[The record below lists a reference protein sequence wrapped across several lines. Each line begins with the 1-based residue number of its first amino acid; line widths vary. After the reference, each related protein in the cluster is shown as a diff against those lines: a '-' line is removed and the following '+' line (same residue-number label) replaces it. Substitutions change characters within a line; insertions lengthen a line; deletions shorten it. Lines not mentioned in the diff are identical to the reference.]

1 LIRTCVNR
9 LLRFALE
16 FGSKRFP
23 DVFSGLSEWI
33 SKLYFPWKVDVFPR
47 AYRGKFPFPVPGNNQ
62 KGGGNLMSNIFSTD
76 FAGRNFSL
84 KTNYVAA
91 QADGSML
98 VYYGDTVVLVTV
110 VSLKSVREGVD
121 FLPLTVD
128 YQEKTFAAGKIPG
141 GFFKREGRNNEREV
155 LTSRIIDRAIRPL
168 FPKGY
173 YSETQVVA
181 TVLSVDKEND
191 SDVAAMI
198 GASAALEISD
208 VPFKGPIA
216 GVRIG
221 RINGA
226 LVANASPEQMQE
238 SELNLFLVGRKV
250 TSGKEG
256 RPYDVELVMM
266 EGEAKEVAE
275 DVIVDA
281 IKFGLESV
289 RPVIDLQDQ
298 VRAAIGKAKRSVEEE
313 AADEELIER
322 VRAEALPG
330 LKEGYSLPRKLE
342 RYSKLGDV
350 RAAVI
355 KTIGDGDAAISKKVA
370 AIIENIESRIL
381 RDMIIQEKKRIDGRS
396 STDIRAISSEVG
408 VLPRAHGSAL
418 FNRGE
423 TQALAV
429 LTLGTSSDEQRM
441 DYIAGEER
449 RSFLLHYNFPPY
461 SVGEAKSLRSP
472 GRREIGHGALARK
485 ALVPILPSPETF
497 PYTIRIVSEILSS
510 NGSSSMATVCGG
522 IMCLMDGGVPVK
534 DIVAGIAMG
543 LLKEGDEVVIL
554 SDILGDEDHA
564 GDMDFKVCGTEKG
577 VTAMQMD
584 IKIDGLTEDILRK
597 ALAQAR
603 EGRMHIIGKIRET
616 MSAPRSDISLYAP
629 RITTVKVKEDQV
641 RTVIGSGGKNI
652 RQIIS
657 ETGVTIDVE
666 DDGTVTIASAD
677 AEAAARAVAMVKW
690 LTEEAEV
697 GKIYRGTVKK
707 IVDFGAFVEIL
718 PGTEGLLHISQIAKE
733 RIAKVTDVL
742 REGDEVMVKVLEVD
756 KSGKIRLSR
765 KEALGTEST

>member
-1 LIRTCVNR
+1 MSKE
-9 LLRFALE
+9 FA
-16 FGSKRFP
+16 
-23 DVFSGLSEWI
+23 V
-33 SKLYFPWKVDVFPR
+33 
-47 AYRGKFPFPVPGNNQ
+47 
-62 KGGGNLMSNIFSTD
+62 D
-76 FAGRNFSL
+76 FAGRNFTI
-84 KTNYVAA
+84 KTDYVAA
-91 QADGSML
+91 QADGSTL
-98 VYYGDTVVLVTV
+98 VYYGDTVVLLTA

-128 YQEKTFAAGKIPG
+128 YQEMTFAAGKIPG
-141 GFFKREGRNNEREV
+141 GFFKREGRPNEREI

-173 YSETQVVA
+173 YSETQLVA

-191 SDVAAMI
+191 PDVAAMA
-198 GASAALEISD
+198 GASAALVISD
-208 VPFKGPIA
+208 IPFKGPIA
-216 GVRIG
+216 GVRVG
-221 RINGA
+221 RIQGEFI
-226 LVANASPEQMQE
+226 ANAPAEKMQE
-238 SELNLFLVGRKV
+238 SDMNLFLVGRKAAP
-250 TSGKEG
+250 G
-256 RPYDVELVMM
+256 RTGLPYDVELVMM
-266 EGEAKEVAE
+266 EGEAREVPE
-275 DVIVDA
+275 EILVDA
-281 IKFGLESV
+281 IKFGLEAV
-289 RPVIDLQDQ
+289 RPVIDLQD
-298 VRAAIGKAKRSVEEE
+298 RMRE
-313 AADEELIER
+313 AAGKPKRPVVEDTPDEELFSR
-322 VRAEALPG
+322 VRQAALPG
-330 LKEGYSLPRKLE
+330 LREGYGMPRKLE
-342 RYSKLGDV
+342 RYAKLGDV

-355 KTIGDGDAAISKKVA
+355 SEIAGADAALGKKIA
-370 AIIENIESRIL
+370 AMLEHLESRIL
-381 RDMIIQEKKRIDGRS
+381 RDMILQEKRRIDGR
-396 STDIRAISSEVG
+396 TATAVRPISSEVG

-423 TQALAV
+423 TQALAA

-441 DYIAGEER
+441 DYVGGEEL

-461 SVGEAKSLRSP
+461 SVGEAKPLRSP

-485 ALVPILPSPETF
+485 ALVPVLPSPEEF

-522 IMCLMDGGVPVK
+522 ILCLMDGGVPVK

-577 VTAMQMD
+577 VTALQMD
-584 IKIDGLTEDILRK
+584 IKIDGLTEDILRR

-603 EGRMHIIGKIRET
+603 EGRIHIIGKIRET
-616 MSAPRSDISLYAP
+616 LSASRTDISPYAP

-742 REGDEVMVKVLEVD
+742 QEGDEVMVKVLEVD

-765 KEALGTEST
+765 KEALGTEIS

>member
-1 LIRTCVNR
+1 
-9 LLRFALE
+9 
-16 FGSKRFP
+16 
-23 DVFSGLSEWI
+23 
-33 SKLYFPWKVDVFPR
+33 
-47 AYRGKFPFPVPGNNQ
+47 
-62 KGGGNLMSNIFSTD
+62 MSNIFSTD
-76 FAGRNFSL
+76 FAGRSISL
-84 KTNYVAA
+84 KTNYVAG
-91 QADGSML
+91 QADGSVL

-110 VSLKSVREGVD
+110 VSLKGARAGID

-128 YQEKTFAAGKIPG
+128 YQEMTFAAGKIPG
-141 GFFKREGRNNEREV
+141 GFFKREGRPNEREI
-155 LTSRIIDRAIRPL
+155 LTSRIIDRSIRPL

-191 SDVAAMI
+191 SDIAAMVA
-198 GASAALEISD
+198 ASAALEISNI
-208 VPFKGPIA
+208 PFKGPIA

-221 RINGA
+221 RINGE
-226 LVANASPEQMQE
+226 LVCNVSAEKMQD
-238 SELNLFLVGRKV
+238 SELNIFLVGRKV
-250 TSGKEG
+250 ASSKAGQD
-256 RPYDVELVMM
+256 YDVELVMM
-266 EGEAKEVAE
+266 EGEAKEIAE
-275 DVIVDA
+275 DVIVEA
-281 IKFGLESV
+281 IKFGLEAI
-289 RPVIDLQDQ
+289 RPVIELQDKMRQ
-298 VRAAIGKAKRSVEEE
+298 TAGKEKRLLEKVVPDGDLTAKVS
-313 AADEELIER
+313 AS
-322 VRAEALPG
+322 ALAG
-330 LKEGYSLPRKLE
+330 LQEGYGIARKLE
-342 RYSKLGDV
+342 RYGKLDEV
-350 RAAVI
+350 REKVI
-355 KTIGDGDAAISKKVA
+355 KEIGGDDAVLCKKVA
-370 AIIENIESRIL
+370 GIVEELERRIL
-381 RDMIIQEKKRIDGRS
+381 RDMIIKDKRRIDGRS
-396 STDIRAISSEVG
+396 STDIRPISSEVG

-423 TQALAV
+423 TQALAA

-441 DYIAGEER
+441 DYIGGEEH

-461 SVGEAKSLRSP
+461 SVGEAKPLRSP

-485 ALVPILPSPETF
+485 ALIPVLPSAEVF

-522 IMCLMDGGVPVK
+522 ILSLMDAGVPVK

-543 LLKEGDEVVIL
+543 LLKEGNDVVIL

-603 EGRMHIIGKIRET
+603 EGRVFIIGKLRET
-616 MSAPRSDISLYAP
+616 IATPRSDISIYAP

-641 RTVIGSGGKNI
+641 RMVIGSGGKNI

-666 DDGTVTIASAD
+666 DDGTVTIASSD

-733 RIAKVTDVL
+733 RINKVTDVL
-742 REGDEVMVKVLEVD
+742 KEGDEVMVKVLEVD
-756 KSGKIRLSR
+756 KQGKIRLSR
-765 KEALGTEST
+765 KEALGAEAK

>member
-1 LIRTCVNR
+1 
-9 LLRFALE
+9 
-16 FGSKRFP
+16 
-23 DVFSGLSEWI
+23 
-33 SKLYFPWKVDVFPR
+33 
-47 AYRGKFPFPVPGNNQ
+47 
-62 KGGGNLMSNIFSTD
+62 MSNIFSAD

-208 VPFKGPIA
+208 IPFKGPIA
-216 GVRIG
+216 GVRVG
-221 RINGA
+221 RINSA

-250 TSGKEG
+250 TPGKEG

-281 IKFGLESV
+281 ITFGLEAI

-313 AADEELIER
+313 APDEELIER

-342 RYSKLGDV
+342 RYSKLDDV

-429 LTLGTSSDEQRM
+429 LTLGTSADEQRM

-616 MSAPRSDISLYAP
+616 MSAPRPDISLYAP

-652 RQIIS
+652 RQIIRES
-657 ETGVTIDVE
+657 GVTIDVE

-742 REGDEVMVKVLEVD
+742 QEGDEVMVKVLEVD

-765 KEALGTEST
+765 KEALGAESN